1 MHNPIIVCKV
11 LEHFG
16 NCLYDEKYTDYKVQA
31 NYKDDSW
38 NKLSH
43 IFYNHQLWFIFI
55 TYFLLQNLDFSFSI
69 FAIFKLNL

>member
-16 NCLYDEKYTDYKVQA
+16 NWLYDEKYTDYKVQA

-38 NKLSH
+38 SNSH
-43 IFYNHQLWFIFI
+43 TYLIIIRYDRFLLFTLW
-55 TYFLLQNLDFSFSI
+55 LQNLDYFY
-69 FAIFKLNL
+69 